1 MTELI
6 GKVFERKYR
15 LVRLVGEG
23 GMGAVY
29 EAEHTL
35 LNRTV
40 AVKVMHGN
48 IASNP
53 LAVDRFFREA
63 QAASAIGHPNII
75 EIFDV
80 GKDEDGEVFMVMEL
94 LRGESLDSLLDKRG
108 HLPPGR
114 TIAIIL
120 QVLSALHAAH
130 SKGIIHRDLKADN
143 VFLAVDSRMRED
155 VKLLDFGIAKVVSGD
170 SDKDLGLTKTGTV
183 LGTPHY
189 LSPEQARG
197 GKDIDHRIDI
207 WTVGVLM
214 YEMLTGRL
222 PFEGENY
229 NEIMSKVLLDDPTPI
244 SELMP
249 GTPESLVKIVEK
261 TLSKS
266 RDDRFATV
274 VEMIETLLPLH
285 DQASTELSTSVF
297 KSLKDSVAPPPH
309 VPENGEE
316 GQPAL
321 VGLPDTAPNKPVK
334 DPLPETA
341 EFRTPDP
348 PIDTL
353 PPDLLH
359 TIDTTVNT
367 PIEDLSPKSR
377 LPIFAAIGLA
387 AAAVI
392 VLLVF
397 GLGGTGKPSVVAGDN
412 SKEEVP
418 KERVEL
424 QKPVESAAAPD
435 LKPEPPTKPIEVTS
449 EPEGASVKPTADTV
463 ILTFKGLPVGALVT
477 MDNKKVTPPVTFPRS
492 EESISLK
499 VSAPGYQPFKK
510 MVNPS
515 RNRTVRVSMKKVVAR
530 KSTKRTGGSGRIR
543 KPSATTSK
551 KDSSPKST
559 KKTKEKKKK
568 KGKVWA
574 DNPFGN

>member
-1 MTELI
+1 MTDLI

-15 LVRLVGEG
+15 LVRLLGEG

-40 AVKVMHGN
+40 AVKVMHRN

-53 LAVDRFFREA
+53 RAVDRFFREA

-80 GKDEDGEVFMVMEL
+80 GKDEDDEVFMVMEL
-94 LRGESLDSLLDKRG
+94 LRGESLDSVLDKRG

-130 SKGIIHRDLKADN
+130 NKGIIHRDLKADN

-155 VKLLDFGIAKVVSGD
+155 VKLLDFGIAKVISTD
-170 SDKDLGLTKTGTV
+170 SDEDLGLTKTGTV

-229 NEIMSKVLLDDPTPI
+229 NEILSKVLLDEPTPI
-244 SELMP
+244 GEHMP
-249 GTPESLVKIVEK
+249 GTPQVLVQFVEK
-261 TLSKS
+261 ALSKN

-274 VEMIETLLPLH
+274 AEMIEDLMPLH
-285 DQASTELSTSVF
+285 DQASDELSTSVF
-297 KSLKDSVAPPPH
+297 ATLKSSVVPPPY

-316 GQPAL
+316 EQPAL
-321 VGLPDTAPNKPVK
+321 VGLPDTVPNKPIQK
-334 DPLPETA
+334 TLPETA
-341 EFRTPDP
+341 ELRTPES

-353 PPDLLH
+353 SPDLLN

-367 PIEDLSPKSR
+367 PLDDGLPKSK

-387 AAAVI
+387 AAAVA
-392 VLLVF
+392 VLLIF
-397 GLGGTGKPSVVAGDN
+397 GLGGNGKPSVVAGDV
-412 SKEEVP
+412 STEEIP
-418 KERVEL
+418 KELVE
-424 QKPVESAAAPD
+424 PAVTPD
-435 LKPEPPTKPIEVTS
+435 LKPEPAAKSIEVTT
-449 EPEGASVKPTADTV
+449 EGAPVKPTAAKTV
-463 ILTFKGLPVGALVT
+463 TLKFKGLPVGAVVT
-477 MDNKKVTPPVTFPRS
+477 MDEKKVTPPVTFPKS
-492 EESISLK
+492 EEPISVK
-499 VSAPGYQPFKK
+499 VSAPGYKPFEKN
-510 MVNPS
+510 VVPRQS
-515 RNRTVRVSMKKVVAR
+515 QIVWVSMKKAAAA
-530 KSTKRTGGSGRIR
+530 KSTKKAGSSGRIQN
-543 KPSATTSK
+543 PYATTSK
-551 KDSSPKST
+551 KTSSSKSA
-559 KKTKEKKKK
+559 KKKK
-568 KGKVWA
+568 VKKKKDKVWA